1 MAGADQGDVHDD
13 LCISDRDWIH
23 SAILLCAG
31 YEVSVNIYEEG
42 MSWHI
47 SKSSTGI
54 AYSKTDVPGRW
65 SEKLIGIACNFKRNP
80 NGLHT
85 LQTAL
90 FAVHNVSELAHVITT
105 DAMPLIPGVTQ
116 PWVFAGFASALRKS
130 KGDRER
136 PCSLRCRQENAKL
149 HQPLN
154 DWSPQ

>member
-31 YEVSVNIYEEG
+31 YEVSVNIYEE
-42 MSWHI
+42 
-47 SKSSTGI
+47 
-54 AYSKTDVPGRW
+54 DVPGRW

-136 PCSLRCRQENAKL
+136 PCSLRCRQEIAKL